1 MFLIKTIWLKVSVF
15 WLLFNDKLCL
25 NVLILF
31 RRNPMKF
38 FFIIINIDV
47 MYCPKDIFLMAT
59 SRVTIFQVATSQMC
73 NFPIATS
80 QRFGYALAGCNGGPS
95 AAARMG

>member
-1 MFLIKTIWLKVSVF
+1 M
-15 WLLFNDKLCL
+15 
-25 NVLILF
+25 LF

-59 SRVTIFQVATSQMC
+59 SRVTIFQVVTSQMC

-80 QRFGYALAGCNGGPS
+80 QRLGYALAGCNGGRALLLVQTWEVATWENTLGKLPLS
-95 AAARMG
+95 IYLST

>member
-1 MFLIKTIWLKVSVF
+1 M
-15 WLLFNDKLCL
+15 
-25 NVLILF
+25 LF

-47 MYCPKDIFLMAT
+47 IYCPKDIFLMAT

-80 QRFGYALAGCNGGPS
+80 QRLGYALAGCNGGRALRLGWARGPS
-95 AAARMG
+95 VAARTG